1 MVYYQKMQFFGT
13 TGRIDVEIPF
23 NAPTDKPTR
32 IFIDDGK
39 DLYGRASAIMESFPI
54 CNQFT
59 IQADLFS
66 TAIREN
72 REVPNPIEDSICNMA
87 VIEALF
93 RSAHSGR
100 WETPERL

>member
-1 MVYYQKMQFFGT
+1 MVYYQKMQFFGD

-32 IFIDDGK
+32 IFIDDCK
-39 DLYGRASAIMESFPI
+39 ELYAGGSAVIESFPI

-66 TAIREN
+66 RAIREN
-72 REVPNPIEDSICNMA
+72 TEVPNPLEDAICNMA
-87 VIEALF
+87 VIDALF
-93 RSAHSGR
+93 RSGHSGK
-100 WETPERL
+100 WEAPERL

>member
-1 MVYYQKMQFFGT
+1 VT
-13 TGRIDVEIPF
+13 ELI
-23 NAPTDKPTR
+23 
-32 IFIDDGK
+32 
-39 DLYGRASAIMESFPI
+39 PI

-66 TAIREN
+66 VAIRDN
-72 REVPNPIEDSICNMA
+72 TEVPNPLEDAILNAA